1 VSAAENKRFMQ
12 EIFSELAAGKAERFS
27 EAMAE
32 DFSWTIIGSTEWSGS
47 YRGKRAV
54 LDDLMAPLLA
64 QFADRYTNTAER
76 FIAEGD
82 HVVVQC
88 RGRVTTK
95 SGAPYNNT
103 YCYVCRLAGGK
114 LHELIEYCDTQL
126 IATALDPP
134 QAR

>member
-1 VSAAENKRFMQ
+1 MSAAENKRFMQ

-88 RGRVTTK
+88 RGGSPPSRVLPTTTPTAT
-95 SGAPYNNT
+95 S
-103 YCYVCRLAGGK
+103 AGWPAAS
-114 LHELIEYCDTQL
+114 CTN
-126 IATALDPP
+126 
-134 QAR
+134 